1 MNRAIIPSLIKEEQL
16 HAYPN
21 DDMDPWNEKKRKFAK
36 PFADFTGRYFL
47 DARIHKGIT
56 HLKSA
61 NPDLIMGETH
71 CHSTFSDGQHC
82 VEDILR
88 RASRLQLDY
97 VVITDH
103 LLPGKYL
110 TESII
115 RSWEQQ
121 TRYINEWDQPN
132 DPVKI
137 YPAFELSTL
146 EGHLILIL
154 DPEYLSP
161 KNFSDI
167 TLQFSEFDNQ
177 FPSMLDVIP
186 KIDSFGGI
194 SIVAHPNKKRV
205 YPFGAC
211 INWVKENLIGLADG
225 IEDISSG
232 HGPHQE
238 SYSEELGLAAI
249 GSSDDHFNL
258 LMGTAVT
265 AYDGSIHNNLIN
277 AVKTRETK
285 AIMIDNSLQPLLKLA
300 RRVITAYP

>member
-1 MNRAIIPSLIKEEQL
+1 
-16 HAYPN
+16 
-21 DDMDPWNEKKRKFAK
+21 
-36 PFADFTGRYFL
+36 
-47 DARIHKGIT
+47 
-56 HLKSA
+56 
-61 NPDLIMGETH
+61 
-71 CHSTFSDGQHC
+71 
-82 VEDILR
+82 
-88 RASRLQLDY
+88 
-97 VVITDH
+97 
-103 LLPGKYL
+103 
-110 TESII
+110 
-115 RSWEQQ
+115 
-121 TRYINEWDQPN
+121 
-132 DPVKI
+132 
-137 YPAFELSTL
+137 
-146 EGHLILIL
+146 
-154 DPEYLSP
+154 LSP

-211 INWVKENLIGLADG
+211 INWVRENLIGLADG

-232 HGPHQE
+232 HGFHQE

-285 AIMIDNSLQPLLKLA
+285 AIIIDDSLQPLLKLA
-300 RRVITAYP
+300 RRVITAYA

>member
-1 MNRAIIPSLIKEEQL
+1 MNRATRPSKEE
-16 HAYPN
+16 HSYAYPN
-21 DDMDPWNEKKRKFAK
+21 DMGPWSEQKRTFAK
-36 PFADFTGRYFL
+36 PFADFTGQYFL

-56 HLKSA
+56 RLKSD
-61 NPDLIMGETH
+61 NPYLIVGETH
-71 CHSTFSDGQHC
+71 CHSTFSDGSHS

-115 RSWEQQ
+115 RSWDQQ
-121 TRYINEWDQPN
+121 ARYINEWDQPN

-137 YPAFELSTL
+137 YPALELSAL
-146 EGHLILIL
+146 EGHLVLIF

-161 KNFSDI
+161 KNFSAI
-167 TLQFSEFDNQ
+167 TIQFSEFDNQ

-205 YPFGAC
+205 YPFGAS
-211 INWVKENLIGLADG
+211 IEWIKENLIGLADG

-232 HGPHQE
+232 HGYQE
-238 SYSEELGLAAI
+238 NYSKKLGLAAI

-265 AYDGSIHNNLIN
+265 TYDGNIHNNLIN
-277 AVKTRETK
+277 AVKAKETK
-285 AIMIDNSLQPLLKLA
+285 AIMVDNSLHSPLKLA
-300 RRVITAYP
+300 RYVITSYA

>member
-21 DDMDPWNEKKRKFAK
+21 DMDSWNEKKRKFAK

-167 TLQFSEFDNQ
+167 TLQFSEFDNK
-177 FPSMLDVIP
+177 FSSMLDVIP

-232 HGPHQE
+232 HGFHQE
-238 SYSEELGLAAI
+238 SYSE
-249 GSSDDHFNL
+249 
-258 LMGTAVT
+258 
-265 AYDGSIHNNLIN
+265 
-277 AVKTRETK
+277 
-285 AIMIDNSLQPLLKLA
+285 
-300 RRVITAYP
+300 

>member
-1 MNRAIIPSLIKEEQL
+1 MNRIIRPSKEEPFYV
-16 HAYPN
+16 YPN
-21 DDMDPWNEKKRKFAK
+21 DMGPWSKKKRKLAK

-56 HLKSA
+56 CLKST

-115 RSWEQQ
+115 RSWDQQ
-121 TRYINEWDQPN
+121 ARYINEWEQPN
-132 DPVKI
+132 NPVKI
-137 YPAFELSTL
+137 YPALELSTL
-146 EGHLILIL
+146 EGHLVLIF

-161 KNFSDI
+161 KNFSEF

-232 HGPHQE
+232 HGYQKN
-238 SYSEELGLAAI
+238 YSEELGLAAI

-258 LMGTAVT
+258 LMGTVVT

-277 AVKTRETK
+277 AVKARETK
-285 AIMIDNSLQPLLKLA
+285 AIIIDNSLQPLLKLA
-300 RRVITAYP
+300 RHVITSCA